1 MQVLRKVEGWV
12 QVFQRQGAAGA
23 ADASAEQGRMAGA
36 SESWGFFQ
44 NYGKGI
50 LVSAEGAKWLL
61 IPLSMLRYM
70 GYEKFFLKKSQKT
83 KKPPCL
89 FFSFELNFLR
99 NYLSEHWYLNHD
111 KTYSGWKWNKPVILC
126 SVVPF
131 VVNYLFQ
138 TKKVATRGTEKP
150 HPPAHIKALQPIP
163 FRLTELRLGILDLKL
178 SKARR
183 WLTWIVYR
191 GTLKLGIFK
200 NLVLCPLQMRFTSM
214 KLSSCQDGWFISPAL
229 ENWSLKLFPQ
239 VPLARRLHFSINNGA
254 YHSNISYF
262 AAKIISLNSELF
274 FNLHVLSPRALM
286 LP

>member
-1 MQVLRKVEGWV
+1 MEVKQ
-12 QVFQRQGAAGA
+12 
-23 ADASAEQGRMAGA
+23 ASHSLLSCPICCQLPFPNKKGCHK
-36 SESWGFFQ
+36 SE
-44 NYGKGI
+44 I
-50 LVSAEGAKWLL
+50 D
-61 IPLSMLRYM
+61 MLR
-70 GYEKFFLKKSQKT
+70 S
-83 KKPPCL
+83 
-89 FFSFELNFLR
+89 
-99 NYLSEHWYLNHD
+99 
-111 KTYSGWKWNKPVILC
+111 
-126 SVVPF
+126 
-131 VVNYLFQ
+131 
-138 TKKVATRGTEKP
+138 GTEKP
-150 HPPAHIKALQPIP
+150 HPPAHIKALQPIL
-163 FRLTELRLGILDLKL
+163 FQLTELRLGILDLKL